1 MKRFKIAL
9 VVLCFSL
16 FAFPYNAFALPSDAA
31 VHEVADATA
40 FSQAIERAKTDS
52 SDNAHVIKLTADI
65 TIPTASN
72 ENLDDSCFVVQG
84 NVTILGDGHTLS
96 LSNYF
101 FNIRNGGTLTF
112 GKSDGSDALVVK
124 GGDDTQIHGII
135 HLGFMGG
142 NGRTFNMYEGV
153 TLTNSHVAGGTLGA
167 AVGVNNG
174 TFNMYGGTISNCT
187 NKSGSSMGGA
197 VAVRSDGQGRD
208 SVVFNMYGGSIE
220 GCVSGNSTSPTHVL
234 GGAVFVHDGTF
245 NMKGGSISGNKIKKG
260 DGLYGAGAGACLS
273 KSNVTISGGSITNNV
288 TDHTDNKRAYG
299 GGLYIEDSTVAIT
312 GGVVSGN
319 STDCGGGAFLTGCD
333 GATVSGMSFADNQA
347 SSYGGGLY
355 TNGANI
361 SLADV
366 TITGNATEGYG
377 GGIYAV
383 GSGDVT
389 IDGATTIST
398 NTAAAGGGIAHSA
411 KSVMTVGENCLVANN
426 RCTQYFGSDIAF
438 YAAQA
443 KDGTGPKGTLKL
455 PSNPIPADKRPFT
468 LTGNPV
474 MRQLLPVDGWY
485 SDYSYDAEGNVAG
498 GWDPYH
504 ATAVKVNS
512 PLTERT
518 MIIAAFG
525 GHAVTY
531 RFDSSTE
538 GKVLPDE
545 VLALVPSDQGL
556 HKVGETISAI
566 APTQASVKVKGG
578 TWKFDGYD
586 RDNFTLGDEDA
597 EIRGTWSFHSD
608 TSPSTKPDSGEGSN
622 AANKDANA
630 AGSDADSKAGPDDSS
645 SKKLAQTDDALN
657 GIAVAATVIMFAFAC
672 FFAVVG
678 AILLRRND
686 RFVS

>member
-1 MKRFKIAL
+1 M
-9 VVLCFSL
+9 
-16 FAFPYNAFALPSDAA
+16 
-31 VHEVADATA
+31 
-40 FSQAIERAKTDS
+40 
-52 SDNAHVIKLTADI
+52 
-65 TIPTASN
+65 
-72 ENLDDSCFVVQG
+72 
-84 NVTILGDGHTLS
+84 
-96 LSNYF
+96 
-101 FNIRNGGTLTF
+101 
-112 GKSDGSDALVVK
+112 
-124 GGDDTQIHGII
+124 
-135 HLGFMGG
+135 
-142 NGRTFNMYEGV
+142 
-153 TLTNSHVAGGTLGA
+153 
-167 AVGVNNG
+167 
-174 TFNMYGGTISNCT
+174 
-187 NKSGSSMGGA
+187 
-197 VAVRSDGQGRD
+197 
-208 SVVFNMYGGSIE
+208 
-220 GCVSGNSTSPTHVL
+220 
-234 GGAVFVHDGTF
+234 
-245 NMKGGSISGNKIKKG
+245 
-260 DGLYGAGAGACLS
+260 CLS

-288 TDHTDNKRAYG
+288 TDHTGNKRAYG

-312 GGVVSGN
+312 GGVVSDN

-333 GATVSGMSFADNQA
+333 GATVSGVSFTDNQA

-361 SLADV
+361 SLADA

-383 GSGDVT
+383 GLGDVK

-398 NTAAAGGGIAHSA
+398 NSAAAGGGIAHNA
-411 KSVMTVGENCLVANN
+411 KSAMTVGENCLVANN

-468 LTGNPV
+468 LTGNPT

-504 ATAVKVNS
+504 ATAVKVSS

-556 HKVGETISAI
+556 HKVGETI
-566 APTQASVKVKGG
+566 
-578 TWKFDGYD
+578 
-586 RDNFTLGDEDA
+586 
-597 EIRGTWSFHSD
+597 
-608 TSPSTKPDSGEGSN
+608 
-622 AANKDANA
+622 
-630 AGSDADSKAGPDDSS
+630 
-645 SKKLAQTDDALN
+645 
-657 GIAVAATVIMFAFAC
+657 
-672 FFAVVG
+672 
-678 AILLRRND
+678 
-686 RFVS
+686 

>member
-40 FSQAIERAKTDS
+40 FSQAIEQAKTDS

-142 NGRTFNMYEGV
+142 NGGTFNMYEGV

-208 SVVFNMYGGSIE
+208 SVVFNMYGGSI
-220 GCVSGNSTSPTHVL
+220 
-234 GGAVFVHDGTF
+234 
-245 NMKGGSISGNKIKKG
+245 SGNKIKKG
-260 DGLYGAGAGACLS
+260 DGLYGAGAGVCLS

-319 STDCGGGAFLTGCD
+319 NTDCGGGVFLTGCE
-333 GATVSGMSFADNQA
+333 GATVSSMFLTDNQA

-366 TITGNATEGYG
+366 TITGNVTEGYG

-383 GSGDVT
+383 GSGDVK

-398 NTAAAGGGIAHSA
+398 NTAAAGGGIAHNA
-411 KSVMTVGENCLVANN
+411 KSAMTVGENCLVANN

-455 PSNPIPADKRPFT
+455 PSNPIPADKRPFI

-512 PLTERT
+512 PLAERT

-578 TWKFDGYD
+578 TWKFNGYD

-630 AGSDADSKAGPDDSS
+630 AGSDAGSKAGPDNSS

-657 GIAVAATVIMFAFAC
+657 GIAVAATVIMFALAC

-678 AILLRRND
+678 VILLRRND
-686 RFVS
+686 HFVS

>member
-1 MKRFKIAL
+1 M
-9 VVLCFSL
+9 
-16 FAFPYNAFALPSDAA
+16 
-31 VHEVADATA
+31 
-40 FSQAIERAKTDS
+40 
-52 SDNAHVIKLTADI
+52 
-65 TIPTASN
+65 
-72 ENLDDSCFVVQG
+72 
-84 NVTILGDGHTLS
+84 
-96 LSNYF
+96 
-101 FNIRNGGTLTF
+101 
-112 GKSDGSDALVVK
+112 
-124 GGDDTQIHGII
+124 
-135 HLGFMGG
+135 
-142 NGRTFNMYEGV
+142 
-153 TLTNSHVAGGTLGA
+153 
-167 AVGVNNG
+167 
-174 TFNMYGGTISNCT
+174 
-187 NKSGSSMGGA
+187 
-197 VAVRSDGQGRD
+197 
-208 SVVFNMYGGSIE
+208 
-220 GCVSGNSTSPTHVL
+220 
-234 GGAVFVHDGTF
+234 
-245 NMKGGSISGNKIKKG
+245 
-260 DGLYGAGAGACLS
+260 
-273 KSNVTISGGSITNNV
+273 
-288 TDHTDNKRAYG
+288 TDHTGNKRAYG

-319 STDCGGGAFLTGCD
+319 STDCGGGTFLTGCD
-333 GATVSGMSFADNQA
+333 GATVSGMTFTANQA

-355 TNGANI
+355 TNDANI
-361 SLADV
+361 SLADA
-366 TITGNATEGYG
+366 TITGNVTEGYG

-383 GSGDVT
+383 GSGDVK

-398 NTAAAGGGIAHSA
+398 NSAAAGGGIAHNA
-411 KSVMTVGENCLVANN
+411 KSAMTVDENCLVANN

-468 LTGNPV
+468 LTGNPD

-525 GHAVTY
+525 GHAVAY

-622 AANKDANA
+622 AANEDANPGNSDA
-630 AGSDADSKAGPDDSS
+630 GSKAGSDNSS
-645 SKKLAQTDDALN
+645 SKKLAQTDDVLN
-657 GIAVAATVIMFAFAC
+657 GITVAATVIMFAFAC
-672 FFAVVG
+672 LSAVVG
-678 AILLRRND
+678 AIFLRRND
-686 RFVS
+686 HFVS

>member
-40 FSQAIERAKTDS
+40 FTQAIEQAKTDS
-52 SDNAHVIKLTADI
+52 SDKAHVIKLTADI

-72 ENLDDSCFVVQG
+72 ENLDDSCFAVQG

-124 GGDDTQIHGII
+124 GGDDIQIHGII

-142 NGRTFNMYEGV
+142 NGGTFNMYEDV

-174 TFNMYGGTISNCT
+174 T
-187 NKSGSSMGGA
+187 
-197 VAVRSDGQGRD
+197 
-208 SVVFNMYGGSIE
+208 FNMYGGSIE

-260 DGLYGAGAGACLS
+260 DGLYGAGAGVCLS

-288 TDHTDNKRAYG
+288 TDHADNKRAYG

-333 GATVSGMSFADNQA
+333 GATVSGMTFTDNQA

-361 SLADV
+361 SLTDA
-366 TITGNATEGYG
+366 TITGNVTEGYG

-383 GSGDVT
+383 GSGDVK

-398 NTAAAGGGIAHSA
+398 NSAAAGGGIAHNA
-411 KSVMTVGENCLVANN
+411 KSAMTVDENCLVANN

-468 LTGNPV
+468 LTGNPD

-525 GHAVTY
+525 GHAVAY

-597 EIRGTWSFHSD
+597 EIRGMWSFHSD
-608 TSPSTKPDSGEGSN
+608 TYPSTKPDSGEGSN
-622 AANKDANA
+622 ATNKDAIA
-630 AGSDADSKAGPDDSS
+630 ADSGASAKAGSDNSS

-657 GIAVAATVIMFAFAC
+657 GIAVAATVIMFALAC
-672 FFAVVG
+672 FFVIVG

>member
-16 FAFPYNAFALPSDAA
+16 FAFPYNAFALPSDTV

-40 FSQAIERAKTDS
+40 FTQAIEQAKTDS

-84 NVTILGDGHTLS
+84 NVTILGDGHTLL

-124 GGDDTQIHGII
+124 GGDDIQIHGII

-142 NGRTFNMYEGV
+142 NGGTFNMHEGV

-167 AVGVNNG
+167 AVGVNSG
-174 TFNMYGGTISNCT
+174 TFNMYGGIISNCT

-208 SVVFNMYGGSIE
+208 SVVFNMYGGLIE
-220 GCVSGNSTSPTHVL
+220 GCVSGNSMSPTHVL

-260 DGLYGAGAGACLS
+260 DGLYGAGAGVCLS

-288 TDHTDNKRAYG
+288 TDHTDNKRA
-299 GGLYIEDSTVAIT
+299 
-312 GGVVSGN
+312 
-319 STDCGGGAFLTGCD
+319 
-333 GATVSGMSFADNQA
+333 
-347 SSYGGGLY
+347 
-355 TNGANI
+355 
-361 SLADV
+361 
-366 TITGNATEGYG
+366 YG

-398 NTAAAGGGIAHSA
+398 NTAAAGGGIAHNA
-411 KSVMTVGENCLVANN
+411 KSVMTVGDNCLVANN

-443 KDGTGPKGTLKL
+443 KDGAGPKGTLKL
-455 PSNPIPADKRPFT
+455 PSNPIPAGKRPFT
-468 LTGNPV
+468 LTGNPA

-485 SDYSYDAEGNVAG
+485 SDYRYDAEGNVAG

-622 AANKDANA
+622 AANEDANPGNSDA
-630 AGSDADSKAGPDDSS
+630 GSKAGSDNSS
-645 SKKLAQTDDALN
+645 SKKLAQTDDVLN
-657 GIAVAATVIMFAFAC
+657 GMVVAATVIMFALAC
-672 FFAVVG
+672 LSVVVG
-678 AILLRRND
+678 VILLRRND